1 MKCWQVKVE
10 VLKSNPEVLQAVQSF
25 ASDFGID
32 LSVENIEIGSE
43 LVDGKVTV
51 SIEGD
56 EIVSGD
62 FWNLLEECK
71 QVGRLIEW

>member
-62 FWNLLEECK
+62 FWNLLEEGK